1 MMTATLYAVGP
12 ALRPDRGH
20 PGSAR
25 VAGTEVTRMPSPSAP
40 AAHEKLLAALRPGVR
55 GLAMRGTIRSYRKNT
70 ILINEGEFGETL
82 YVLLEGRVKIYSSDA
97 DGREIT
103 YNEVKAGDY
112 FAEMWLDGGPRS
124 ASVMTLEP
132 CVCSIVGRNGVR
144 EHLAQEPDFA
154 LDLVAQVIRRA
165 RAATE
170 TVRSMALLDVYSRM
184 VAALEGRQGVATPQ
198 APITLT
204 QITHQ
209 SIASRIGASR
219 EMVSRLLKD
228 LEKGGYIELGVK
240 RITLRKKLPARW

>member
-1 MMTATLYAVGP
+1 VDWEKNAMNTT
-12 ALRPDRGH
+12 
-20 PGSAR
+20 
-25 VAGTEVTRMPSPSAP
+25 SPSVG
-40 AAHEKLLAALRPGVR
+40 HEKLIANLNPSLRALAVR
-55 GLAMRGTIRSYRKNT
+55 GTVRSYRKNSV
-70 ILINEGEFGETL
+70 IINEGEVGESL
-82 YVLLEGRVKIYSSDA
+82 FVLLEGRVKVYSNDA

-103 YNEVKAGDY
+103 YNTVESGDY

-132 CVCSIVGRNGVR
+132 SVCSIVSRTALR
-144 EHLAQEPDFA
+144 EHLAEEPEFA
-154 LDLVAQVIRRA
+154 LELVAQVIRRA

-170 TVRSMALLDVYSRM
+170 TARNMALLDVYGR
-184 VAALEGRQGVATPQ
+184 VIVTLESQQGPAKPD

-209 SIASRIGASR
+209 NIASRVGASR

-240 RITLRKKLPARW
+240 RIKLLKKLPARW

>member
-1 MMTATLYAVGP
+1 MNM
-12 ALRPDRGH
+12 
-20 PGSAR
+20 PGLS
-25 VAGTEVTRMPSPSAP
+25 
-40 AAHEKLLAALRPGVR
+40 AAHEKLLAALTPALRA
-55 GLAMRGTIRSYRKNT
+55 LAVRGTIRNYRKNSV
-70 ILINEGEFGETL
+70 IINEGEVGESL
-82 YVLLEGRVKIYSSDA
+82 FVLLEGRVKVYSNDA

-103 YNEVKAGDY
+103 YNVVEAGDY

-132 CVCSIVGRNGVR
+132 CTCSIVSRTGLRD
-144 EHLAQEPDFA
+144 HLAEEPEFA

-170 TVRSMALLDVYSRM
+170 TARNMALLDVYGR
-184 VAALEGRQGVATPQ
+184 VINTLESHKGPATPD

-209 SIASRIGASR
+209 NIASRVGASR

-240 RITLRKKLPARW
+240 RITLKKKLPARW

>member
-1 MMTATLYAVGP
+1 MNTT
-12 ALRPDRGH
+12 
-20 PGSAR
+20 
-25 VAGTEVTRMPSPSAP
+25 SPSAG
-40 AAHEKLLAALRPGVR
+40 HEKLIAALSPSLRA
-55 GLAMRGTIRSYRKNT
+55 LAIRGTVRSYRKNSV
-70 ILINEGEFGETL
+70 IINEGEVGESL
-82 YVLLEGRVKIYSSDA
+82 FVLLEGRVKVYSNDA

-103 YNEVKAGDY
+103 YNTVESGDY

-132 CVCSIVGRNGVR
+132 SVCSIVSRAALR
-144 EHLAQEPDFA
+144 EHLADEPEFA
-154 LDLVAQVIRRA
+154 LELVAQVIRRA

-170 TVRSMALLDVYSRM
+170 TARNMALLDVYGRVIVTLESQQG
-184 VAALEGRQGVATPQ
+184 AAKPD

-209 SIASRIGASR
+209 NIASRVGASR

-240 RITLRKKLPARW
+240 RIKLLKKLPARW